1 VARER
6 EGGCK
11 VAAIGGGEMEYGVL
25 LIAAV
30 IAYVVTIVWIV
41 ASHEKRKGAER

>member
-1 VARER
+1 M
-6 EGGCK
+6 
-11 VAAIGGGEMEYGVL
+11 AAIGGDAMDYGVL
-25 LIAAV
+25 LIVAV